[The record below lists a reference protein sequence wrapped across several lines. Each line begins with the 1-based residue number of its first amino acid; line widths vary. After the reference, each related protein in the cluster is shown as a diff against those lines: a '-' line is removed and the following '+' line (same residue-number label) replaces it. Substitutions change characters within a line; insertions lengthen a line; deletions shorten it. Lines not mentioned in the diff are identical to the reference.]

1 MDFKTIALW
10 VFIVILIIPAFL
22 HGYQKF
28 VVNQEKKEMFD
39 RFGYSITFMRLIGI
53 AEIIIGIGILFETTR
68 LWAMASYTIIILGA
82 IYTHFRV
89 KDPAKEKF
97 PPFFV
102 LTIIIVIYF
111 LSR

>member
-1 MDFKTIALW
+1 MDIKTIALW
-10 VFIVILIIPAFL
+10 VFIIVLIIPAFL
-22 HGYQKF
+22 HGYQKL
-28 VVNQEKKEMFD
+28 VVHPEKKEMFD

-68 LWAMASYTIIILGA
+68 LWAMAAYTAIILGA
-82 IYTHFRV
+82 IYTHFKV

-97 PPFFV
+97 PPFLV
-102 LTIIIVIYF
+102 LTIMIIIYF